1 MASQITE
8 KIELLGKGLYKDIPD
23 VLTLKSLPTSTEL
36 DYVSAEDF
44 DKVMLE
50 KIFPAAIEEKINFNN
65 LLEMDY
71 YWICRCLRIL
81 NYGPYYTA
89 NTIFCPDC
97 GNTSRGD
104 FQVDLRTVDV
114 KTLPENFDNN
124 ILISKDNFLDF
135 DGDITVSLPTISK
148 MRQAEQ
154 DSIFKDPEGRTNREL
169 SRLCYMI
176 TSIKGKNTLTVLD
189 IKSIIEKKL
198 SAADYVIL
206 KDMVHNYTNYGLTA
220 GGHCACPRCRQMNAT
235 FLALIDDRFF
245 RPSLGDLKSW
255 KIERAGSNAGDRRED
270 EDVRGNKTKS
280 V

>member
-154 DSIFKDPEGRTNREL
+154 DSIFKDPEGRINIEL